1 MLCCSELFLF
11 IFLSMFFWGIY
22 KSNLQRAICTI
33 WIFFSHLSLGLK
45 NHMENTYIAYILDI
59 IHRLHTS
66 DRFLIIFFTFQNTKE
81 VYHSKSPDFKRYHI
95 LFVFWELKMFVSHLT
110 TSSLLCSVDKKYP
123 GCLWCNYLQRLV
135 DTEVVWSVS
144 HA

>member
-1 MLCCSELFLF
+1 MGIKEPAVLKCQILCCVAVSYFYLSSFLCFSEAYTKVIFKELFVLF
-11 IFLSMFFWGIY
+11 GF
-22 KSNLQRAICTI
+22 
-33 WIFFSHLSLGLK
+33 FFSHLSLGLK

-123 GCLWCNYLQRLV
+123 GCLWCNYL
-135 DTEVVWSVS
+135 
-144 HA
+144 